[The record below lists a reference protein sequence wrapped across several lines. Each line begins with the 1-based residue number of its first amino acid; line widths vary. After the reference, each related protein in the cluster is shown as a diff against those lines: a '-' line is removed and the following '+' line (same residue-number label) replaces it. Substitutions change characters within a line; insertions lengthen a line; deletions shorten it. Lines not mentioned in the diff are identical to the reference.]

1 MKFYN
6 RNQELAELQNV
17 RELAFAEHSK
27 LTVLTGR
34 RRIGKTSLIL
44 KSCENTT
51 TVYWFVKRS
60 NEADLCAKFAEIA
73 SQELGIAIPG
83 TVYSFTELF
92 EFIMEA
98 GTRNKFNLVID
109 EFQEFFN
116 INPSIYSG
124 MQDIWDRYRTKTNI
138 NLIVSGSVYT
148 LMEQIFKDA
157 KEPLYGRSDRVLK
170 LYPFTTDVMKE
181 ILHDYKPHY
190 HPDDLLALYTFT
202 GGVPKYIELLMDAKA
217 TDMEKMVNFMIQP
230 DSPFLDEGDTL
241 LIQEFGKKYG
251 NYFSV
256 IGAIADGRN
265 TLPEMEERL
274 GISLGGYLK
283 RLEEDY
289 NIVVKKRPILSKE
302 GTQTVRYGISD
313 PFLRFWFRYF
323 NKYQS
328 LLEIRNFDGLATVI
342 KKDYPTYSGLVL
354 EEYFRQKMIESGEF
368 LNIGSWWEA
377 KGNANEIDIVG
388 IYLFEKKALV
398 AEVKRQR
405 KNFKPELFQQK
416 VEAIRQKLLFKYEIE
431 SKCLTLEDM

>member
-6 RNQELAELQNV
+6 RKKELAELQKV

-34 RRIGKTSLIL
+34 RRIGKTSLIF
-44 KSCENTT
+44 KSCEDTLT
-51 TVYWFVKRS
+51 LYWFVKRS
-60 NEADLCAKFAEIA
+60 NEADLCARFVDITT
-73 SQELGIAIPG
+73 QTLNITIPG
-83 TVYSFTELF
+83 RIYSFTELF
-92 EFIMEA
+92 EFVMEL
-98 GTRNKFNLVID
+98 GTRMKFNLVID

-124 MQDIWDRYRTKTNI
+124 MQDVWDRYRTRTNV
-138 NLIVSGSVYT
+138 NLIVSGSIYT
-148 LMEQIFKDA
+148 LMEKIFKDS

-170 LYPFTTDVMKE
+170 LYPFTTSVMKE
-181 ILHDYKPHY
+181 ILKDYKPDY
-190 HPDDLLALYTFT
+190 IPEDLLALYTFT
-202 GGVPKYIELLMDAKA
+202 GGVPKYIELLMDGGA
-217 TDMEKMVNFMIQP
+217 TDMESMVEFMVQP
-230 DSPFLDEGDTL
+230 DSPLIDEGNMM
-241 LIQEFGKKYG
+241 LIQELGKKYG

-256 IGAIADGRN
+256 IGAIADGVN
-265 TLPEMEERL
+265 TIPELENRL

-289 NIVVKKRPILSKE
+289 NIIVKKRPILSKE
-302 GTQTVRYGISD
+302 GTQTVRYEISD

-328 LLEIRNFDGLATVI
+328 LLEIRNFGGLINLI
-342 KKDYPTYSGLVL
+342 KKDYPTYSGLLL
-354 EEYFRQKMIESGEF
+354 EEYFRQKMMESEEF

-377 KGNANEIDIVG
+377 RGNMNEIDIVG

-416 VEAIRQKLLFKYEIE
+416 VEAIRTKLLFKYEIE
-431 SKCLTLEDM
+431 SKCLTMEDM

>member
-6 RNQELAELQNV
+6 RNQELAELQSV

-98 GTRNKFNLVID
+98 GTKNKFNLVID

-124 MQDIWDRYRTKTNI
+124 MQDIWDRYRTKTNV
-138 NLIVSGSVYT
+138 NLIVSGSVYI
-148 LMEQIFKDA
+148 LMKQIFKDA

-265 TLPEMEERL
+265 TLPEMKERL